1 MRKEREALLAAALAG
16 LVIVSAAAFVLQPG
30 LGGKSIATP
39 GQGALVLGPNFIV
52 TPRA

>member
-16 LVIVSAAAFVLQPG
+16 LVIVSAAAFVVQPG
-30 LGGKSIATP
+30 LGNKAPASQ
-39 GQGALVLGPNFIV
+39 GQGALLLGPQVIL